1 MEIDNYFPDISMDYT
16 IQKFESEEGNNYPS
30 VKGRL
35 KKKIIFWPE
44 TLPANSAIVD
54 IIDNS
59 YKIPFFKTPKCASF
73 HINQSALKNQD
84 FVEESISELLKCG
97 SIIEAEI
104 PQEVINSHSVSI
116 NSPGKKRLILNLR
129 HVNTHV
135 YQYKMNF
142 EDWKVLNTI

>member
-1 MEIDNYFPDISMDYT
+1 MDYT
-16 IQKFESEEGNNYPS
+16 IQKSEFEEGNNYPS

-35 KKKIIFWPE
+35 KKKLIFWPE
-44 TLPANSAIVD
+44 TLSASSAILE

-59 YKIPFFKTPKCASF
+59 YKIPFFKTSKCASF
-73 HINQSALKNQD
+73 HNNQSALKNQD
-84 FVEESISELLKCG
+84 FVEESISELLQCG
-97 SIIEAEI
+97 SVIEAEK
-104 PQEVINSHSVSI
+104 PQEVINSLSVSI

-135 YQYKMNF
+135 YKYKMNF